1 MMILWLPICF
11 PNPPIQNCREKHDLN
26 TDEAKKK
33 EAKRAK
39 KGKRKRVDTSPGD
52 QALAEADTIPFLATW
67 QAPPLGTPTLFGEV

>member
-1 MMILWLPICF
+1 MILWLPICF

-26 TDEAKKK
+26 TE

-52 QALAEADTIPFLATW
+52 SALAEADTIPVLATW